1 MKTTFT
7 RSLAAAIFIA
17 AGSISAF
24 ADGSININSPT
35 DNSAS
40 GWTFASSTLTI
51 TASGAYTI
59 TGTGSATTN
68 RVVVQSGVTAGI
80 TLNGVNIDVGGSSG
94 ACAFDIGDNSN
105 VLLTLVGDNTLKS
118 GYDRAGLKT
127 GGGSARLEI
136 TAASD
141 VPSLT
146 ATGGQGGAG
155 IGGGNGGA
163 GANITIS
170 GGIVTATGNNAAGIG
185 GGNGGAGI
193 NISISG
199 GIVTATGNDAAGIGG
214 GDGGAGKYITISG
227 GIVTATGNDA
237 AGIGGGDG
245 GAADDI
251 TISGGTVTA
260 TGNSAAGIGSGD
272 ASYTRVCISGG
283 SINSTFQT
291 YAQPRAKN
299 CSTTVYLN
307 TLTVGNPAVGD
318 EPVTAGSIDGVACDA
333 PGAYG
338 IKDVKT
344 DADGKVYFYL
354 PVTSDND
361 GVELTAGGKEYGKE
375 YARDG
380 YHGYDQELVL
390 LYGIELDPAGT
401 HSFGSAD
408 YGYGA
413 QSEYR
418 VTVANT
424 GTKSTGELT
433 VALSGGNPSAFD
445 LSDVPV
451 SDITF
456 NGSDNFAVTPKTGLA
471 SGTYTETVT
480 VSGAH
485 GISASFAVN
494 FTVKAEPTPTVDDL
508 AFDLSDTVYN
518 GRPLPVAVTAGEGV
532 EGLGAITVRYDG
544 YTYIPDLP
552 GTYTVTVDIAAGD
565 NYGAI
570 EGLLLGTFTVLAPPR
585 PEPIRRTVTLPSVA
599 GATTRPAAGRHVLVS
614 GTDFEFILYP
624 ASALAGYEPSVT
636 TDRTDVDGDP
646 GAICT
651 PNADGS
657 YTVRIPA
664 VRQDLTV
671 AITFPGASTGTDVV
685 EQTALTV
692 YAVPGAIAVGNA
704 RSEAVVLRVYTLTG
718 ALVRRLTAA
727 PGTTRLTVAPGV
739 YIVTADDGSTRWKT
753 TVSD

>member
-1 MKTTFT
+1 MKRILQSLRQT
-7 RSLAAAIFIA
+7 RNSLRTCFFAALLA
-17 AGSISAF
+17 AGSLPAF
-24 ADGSININSPT
+24 AQINMNGT
-35 DNSAS
+35 DAS
-40 GWTFASSTLTI
+40 GTGYKYESGLLIISGN
-51 TASGAYTI
+51 GAYTV
-59 TGTGSATTN
+59 GSDGSSRTESI
-68 RVVVQSGVTAGI
+68 VVNDNLDVNI
-80 TLNGVNIDVGGSSG
+80 TLNNVNLDVSVIPGTN
-94 ACAFDIGDNSN
+94 ACAFAIGNSST
-105 VLLTLVGDNTLKS
+105 VRLTLQGDNTLKS
-118 GYDRAGLKT
+118 GDNRAGLQT
-127 GGGSARLEI
+127 GGGNARLEI

-141 VPSLT
+141 VSSLT

-163 GANITIS
+163 GKYITIS

-185 GGNGGAGI
+185 GSDDGAAD
-193 NISISG
+193 N
-199 GIVTATGNDAAGIGG
+199 
-214 GDGGAGKYITISG
+214 ITISG
-227 GIVTATGNDA
+227 GIVTAIGNNA
-237 AGIGGGDG
+237 AGIGGGGG
-245 GAADDI
+245 GAIDNI

-260 TGNSAAGIGSGD
+260 TGNSAAGIGSD
-272 ASYTRVCISGG
+272 NNSYTRVCISGG
-283 SINSTFQT
+283 SINSTFHSL
-291 YAQPRAKN
+291 AQPLAKN
-299 CSTTVYLN
+299 CSTKVYLN

-333 PGAYG
+333 NTYGAYG

-354 PVTSDND
+354 PATSDNK

-375 YARDG
+375 YARAS
-380 YHGYDQELVL
+380 YYTYDQELVL

-445 LSDVPV
+445 LANVPV

-471 SGTYTETVT
+471 SGTYTATVT
-480 VSGAH
+480 VSGTH

-494 FTVKAEPTPTVDDL
+494 FTVKAEPTVDDL
-508 AFDLSDTVYN
+508 AFDLSDAVYN

-570 EGLLLGTFTVLAPPR
+570 EGLLLGTFTVFAPPR
-585 PEPIRRTVTLPSVA
+585 PDPIRRTVTLPSVA
-599 GATTRPAAGRHVLVS
+599 GAVTRPPAGRHVLVS
-614 GTDFEFILYP
+614 GRDFEFILYP
-624 ASALAGYEPSVT
+624 AAALAGYEPSVT
-636 TDRTDVDGDP
+636 TDRASVDGVDADP
-646 GAICT
+646 GVICT

-671 AITFPGASTGTDVV
+671 AIAFPGASTGSEAVAA
-685 EQTALTV
+685 ALTV
-692 YAVPGAIAVGNA
+692 YAVPGAIAVENA
-704 RSEAVVLRVYTLTG
+704 RTEAVVLRIYTLAG

-739 YIVTADDGSTRWKT
+739 YIVVTDDSLARWKT